1 VQVVNFGLY
10 KDVVTRG
17 RFRLQLSALLDNAFN
32 HPQFY
37 PDYGD
42 EFSQVDSWVI
52 DGEAD
57 NGTMANL
64 GSGTIANREG
74 FAPGRVFRI
83 GLRATF

>member
-1 VQVVNFGLY
+1 M
-10 KDVVTRG
+10 
-17 RFRLQLSALLDNAFN
+17 DNAFN

-37 PDYGD
+37 AFYGD
-42 EFSQVDSWVI
+42 EFSQVDSYVI
-52 DGEAD
+52 DGELD

-64 GSGTIANREG
+64 GAGAIANQEG